1 MITLTETVPHR
12 AFLTAMLARHYDLA
26 GTPTVLIT
34 TDAAV
39 PVADTI
45 ARVILITHSS
55 DNSDSLL
62 APYLPARPTLVIGPA
77 AIAGAAHARLAT
89 AHPAELLAVI
99 DGYLR
104 HPERYP
110 VGTTR
115 EPARV

>member
-1 MITLTETVPHR
+1 MITLTDTVPHR

-26 GTPTVLIT
+26 ETPTVLIT

-45 ARVILITHSS
+45 ARVILITHSP
-55 DNSDSLL
+55 DNSDSRL
-62 APYLPARPTLVIGPA
+62 APDLPARSTLVIGPA
-77 AIAGAAHARLAT
+77 AIADAAHARLAT

-115 EPARV
+115 EPTRV